1 MSRAQSVVIVCSQT
15 PSYMLAAMGNF
26 ESTICCN
33 RLQSDT
39 IVHPGSDGKC
49 REHNLL

>member
-15 PSYMLAAMGNF
+15 PSFMLAAMGNV

-39 IVHPGSDGKC
+39 IVHVGSDGNY
-49 REHNLL
+49 REHTLL